1 MRDAC
6 TTRREVYC
14 QSGPFG
20 YAAKPQYASGTVTG
34 IGTENE
40 GVTILPFRN
49 RHKTD
54 AMSSLS
60 RLLAR
65 VLPKPLKCLQLKC
78 LINPTASKDAE
89 PIPLPLCSRDGT
101 NLLLASKI

>member
-14 QSGPFG
+14 QSSPFG
-20 YAAKPQYASGTVTG
+20 YAAKPQYASGTVDG
-34 IGTENE
+34 IGTEENE
-40 GVTILPFRN
+40 DVTILPFRN

-60 RLLAR
+60 RPLAR
-65 VLPKPLKCLQLKC
+65 VFK
-78 LINPTASKDAE
+78 SH
-89 PIPLPLCSRDGT
+89 
-101 NLLLASKI
+101 